1 MLDEIKARKN
11 LTRNKAIV
19 GELDEKVIEFLNIK
33 DVPIHTKEI
42 YLTHKG
48 LSHLDRDSKRKRVAG
63 LSEEDILKIPEILK
77 SPPAVYFDKG
87 KNRFNLLY
95 CKPKDKE
102 CIKIV
107 IDTKGYANR
116 GNKMTIIKT
125 AGYIQKSDMNDII
138 FELYICRTIKQPRR
152 DRQPLIPAT

>member
-1 MLDEIKARKN
+1 MDIKSMLDEIKARKR
-11 LTRNKAIV
+11 LTKNKIV
-19 GELDEKVIEFLNIK
+19 VGNLDEKVVEFLDK
-33 DVPIHTKEI
+33 KGVPIHTKEI

-48 LSHLDRDSKRKRVAG
+48 LSHLARGSKRKRGAG

-77 SPPAVYFDKG
+77 NPSAIYFDKG

-102 CIKIV
+102 CIKIA
-107 IDTKGYANR
+107 IDTKGYASR

-138 FELYICRTIKQPRR
+138 FELLYGE
-152 DRQPLIPAT
+152 L